1 MSCPRSINTKKQ
13 KIKNNKI
20 YRLIIR
26 HANHSDDK
34 ARVKSKTSVKI

>member
-1 MSCPRSINTKKQ
+1 MSCPRSIKTKKQ

-26 HANHSDDK
+26 HVNDSDDK
-34 ARVKSKTSVKI
+34 TRVKSNTSVKI